1 MLNTILSIIVNR
13 LFWGFIGITSLSA
26 VIWYIGPLLSING
39 TLPFQSNAVRIVT
52 IALIFLIWIFI
63 QLIPYLY
70 QAWSN
75 KKSSNKPAKDND
87 ESHDENKKFQ
97 YSSLS
102 DRFSNAARL
111 LKNAYIYG
119 LNRKYKPSWKYMFSR
134 QHLYQLPWYAV
145 IGAPQS
151 GKTSLLANSGLHFP
165 LADHFE
171 KSALDT
177 MKGRD
182 HCNWWFTN
190 DAVLLDTAGRYTTQD
205 TQHEQNASEW
215 KYFIHLLKKYR
226 ARQPLNGVIV
236 TISVE
241 DLLNPS
247 KESRDKQAYAL
258 RRRLS
263 ELHEQ
268 LKIQFP
274 IYIIITKTDLLKG
287 FTAYFSHLDETQRE
301 QIWGFNLPWNKIDQN
316 INEIFEQQYNLLQK
330 RLEAEL
336 PDILLHQSSP
346 RQCAESYLFPQEFIV
361 LRPLIAQYIG
371 IAFAQS
377 GFEIPYSPRGLFFTS
392 STQEGFPFDRV
403 MEKFNHDLQLPT
415 DNDSASL
422 ARENNKNFL
431 HQSPSHQVYFLKSL
445 LGNIFQEASLA
456 SYNRWWVYRNRL
468 LNGLIYTVFVVIL
481 GFIVTLLFT
490 SYKNNKNYLM
500 EVQAKVPLILHQE
513 TELKNS
519 ANDMDIYALLPIL
532 NSLAELGKSKYFS
545 LNEPPLTYQMG
556 LYSGE
561 KIDDASRSLYI
572 KALHAWLLPRV
583 ARLIT
588 FQIHQDYNFDQGNNY
603 EQGNN
608 DNRNDAYNALKAY
621 QMLYQPKH
629 YDGKFLR
636 HWVMHYLQAQYLQTQ
651 NLQEQSLQQQDL
663 ETPYSETP
671 YLDIDTANNVA
682 QNGISQGNLSQEALE
697 EIDWH
702 LSQLLDNNPV
712 TSPYLRDEQLVKKKQ
727 LILSSIPLA
736 QIIYTHLKHNSLA
749 NQAVPSINLIT
760 LAGPQAELVF
770 SRISGISINFG
781 IPAMFTPA
789 GYQAN
794 VGKELN
800 ALIDSLYN
808 QDNWVLGIYSRKQPP
823 KDIALLVRQ
832 FYINDY
838 IYQWDRFL
846 SDIHLNHIDS
856 LEQRANMARLLASNN
871 SPLRTLLINI
881 SKNLILDEGSISN
894 KSSTLSGLVSNNS
907 ASLTKGK
914 ASPLAKLVTNQP
926 QLNNNQLTPEQILKE
941 HFAQLIALA
950 ASSDKQKKT
959 IPFDSIL
966 KQIKQLYEYL
976 NSVQTAANLGM
987 PAPPN
992 KVIMQLQTTAE
1003 HLPIPFSGM
1012 ISSLAMGA
1020 SSDTQSSDIKNI
1032 SKKLNAEVNSFCNRA
1047 IANRYPLTKGTS
1059 NDIKPDDM
1067 TKMFAPGTGA
1077 MDVFF
1082 QKNLMEKT
1090 DTTQPEWRLIS
1101 GVDGK
1106 TLPGSSDMLRPFKQA
1121 QIIRDTFFTR
1131 GTASPSFRVIVRTI
1145 DMDNDI
1151 LSMILDVDGQRLQ
1164 YSHGPQVSQLLNWP
1178 GPSGTN
1184 QVRIQLNLDDGTT
1197 ASLTTSGPWALN
1209 RFLDRAKYHKPN
1221 QNADDETSLQA
1232 TFNINGHSA
1241 SLEFTP
1247 NSIYSPFQLPNFTCP
1262 NFIGL

>member
-1 MLNTILSIIVNR
+1 MLKTIISIIANR
-13 LFWGFIGITSLSA
+13 LLWGFIGITTLSF
-26 VIWYIGPLLSING
+26 VIWYIGPLLAING
-39 TLPFQSNAVRIVT
+39 TIPFQSSIVRIVT
-52 IALIFLIWIFI
+52 IALIFLLWIFI

-75 KKSSNKPAKDND
+75 KKAANKSAKGND
-87 ESHDENKKFQ
+87 ENHDENKKFQ

-102 DRFSNAARL
+102 GSFSNAARL
-111 LKNAYIYG
+111 LKNAYFYG
-119 LNRKYKPSWKYMFSR
+119 LNSKYKPSWRHIFSH
-134 QHLYQLPWYAV
+134 QYLYQLPWYAV

-151 GKTSLLANSGLHFP
+151 GKTSILANSGLHFP

-171 KSALDT
+171 KSALDN

-182 HCNWWFTN
+182 NCNWWFTN
-190 DAVLLDTAGRYTTQD
+190 EAVFLDTTGRYTTQD
-205 TQHEQNASEW
+205 TQHEQNVSEW
-215 KYFIHLLKKYR
+215 KYFIDLLKKYR

-247 KESRDKQAYAL
+247 KESRDKQAYVL
-258 RRRLS
+258 RKRLS

-268 LKIQFP
+268 LKTQFP

-301 QIWGFNLPWNKIDQN
+301 QIWGFNLPWNQVEQN
-316 INEIFEQQYNLLQK
+316 ISEIFDQQYSLLQK

-346 RQCAESYLFPQEFIV
+346 RQCAESYLFPQEFAA

-371 IAFAQS
+371 ITFAQS
-377 GFEIPYSPRGLFFTS
+377 GFETPYSPRGLFFTS

-403 MEKFNHDLQLPT
+403 MEKFNHDLQLAT
-415 DNDSASL
+415 DNGSASL
-422 ARENNKNFL
+422 ARDNNKNFL
-431 HQSPSHQVYFLKSL
+431 HQPPLQQDYFLKNL
-445 LGNIFQEASLA
+445 LGNIFQEAGLA
-456 SYNRWWVYRNRL
+456 SHNRWWIYRNRL
-468 LNGLIYTVFVVIL
+468 LNGLSYTVLVVIL
-481 GFIVTLLFT
+481 GFIISLLFI

-500 EVQAKVPLILHQE
+500 EVQAKIPLILHQE
-513 TELKNS
+513 TELKDS
-519 ANDMDIYALLPIL
+519 TDDMDIYALLPIL
-532 NSLAELGKSKYFS
+532 DNLADLGKSKYFS
-545 LNEPPLTYQMG
+545 LNKPPLTYRMG
-556 LYSGE
+556 LYSGD
-561 KIDDASRSLYI
+561 KIDDASWSLYT

-583 ARLIT
+583 AKLIT
-588 FQIHQDYNFDQGNNY
+588 SQMHQDYNLDQDNNPVSGND
-603 EQGNN
+603 
-608 DNRNDAYNALKAY
+608 DNREDSYNTLKAY

-636 HWVMHYLQAQYLQTQ
+636 RWVMHYLQTRYLQAQY
-651 NLQEQSLQQQDL
+651 LQQQDL
-663 ETPYSETP
+663 ETPYLETP
-671 YLDIDTANNVA
+671 YLELEATNKTV
-682 QNGISQGNLSQEALE
+682 QNDISQGNIPQEALE
-697 EIDWH
+697 KIDWH
-702 LSQLLDNNPV
+702 LSQLLDNQPV
-712 TSPYLRDEQLVKKKQ
+712 TSPYLRDEQLVKTKQ
-727 LILSSIPLA
+727 LMLSSIPLA
-736 QIIYTHLKHNSLA
+736 QIIYTHLKYNALA
-749 NQAVPSINLIT
+749 NQTTPSINLVT

-770 SRISGISINFG
+770 SRISGISINLG
-781 IPAMFTPA
+781 IPAIFTPA

-794 VGKELN
+794 MGKELN
-800 ALIDSLYN
+800 ALIDTLYN

-823 KDIALLVRQ
+823 KEIALLVRQ

-838 IYQWDRFL
+838 ISQWDRFL
-846 SDIHLNHIDS
+846 SDIHLNNIGS
-856 LEQRANMARLLASNN
+856 LEQRANMARLLAANN

-881 SKNLILDEGSISN
+881 SKNLTLDEGSIGNKANKFSEIVNN
-894 KSSTLSGLVSNNS
+894 KSATQ
-907 ASLTKGK
+907 AKDQT
-914 ASPLAKLVTNQP
+914 SPLAKLVTSQQQP
-926 QLNNNQLTPEQILKE
+926 NNNQLTPEQMLKE
-941 HFAQLIALA
+941 HFAQIIALA
-950 ASSDKQKKT
+950 ASSDNQNKT
-959 IPFDSIL
+959 IPFDSTL
-966 KQIKQLYEYL
+966 KQINQLYEYL

-987 PAPPN
+987 PAPPD

-1003 HLPIPFSGM
+1003 HLPTPFSGI

-1020 SSDTQSSDIKNI
+1020 SSDTQLSDINNI
-1032 SKKLNAEVNSFCNRA
+1032 NKKLNAEVNSFCNQA
-1047 IANRYPLTKGTS
+1047 IANRYPLTKGAR
-1059 NDIKPDDM
+1059 NDIKPDDL
-1067 TKMFAPGTGA
+1067 TKMFAPGTGI

-1090 DTTQPEWRLIS
+1090 DTTQPDWRLIS

-1106 TLPGSSDMLRPFKQA
+1106 TLPGSLDMLRPFKQA
-1121 QIIRDTFFTR
+1121 QIIRDTFFSR
-1131 GTASPSFRVIVRTI
+1131 GAASPSFRVIARTI

-1197 ASLTTSGPWALN
+1197 ASLITSGPWALN
-1209 RFLDRAKYHKPN
+1209 RFLDRAKYSKPKKN
-1221 QNADDETSLQA
+1221 FSDDMSLRA

-1241 SLEFTP
+1241 SLEFIP